1 MYYSVAPADLHPTQ
15 IAPGAHI
22 ELRDAVWRVVRVDQ
36 TSTGK
41 AAWRCVGGSEIVKD
55 REALFLEVLE
65 PRVTVLDP
73 RETDLVRDTSSQHR
87 AGYCTSSR
95 CCGTGRRPGR
105 SWW

>member
-1 MYYSVAPADLHPTQ
+1 MTQ

-95 CCGTGRRPGR
+95 CCGTCRRPGR